1 MQHSALAFLARQA
14 LVRGAIGLAASVALA
29 QPEVSGSPVSA
40 VNASGTDAA
49 KVRSRDLKFHGP
61 ALIGLRHF
69 SVCGETDWL
78 VGCDIY
84 APLKQRISTLGCF
97 YIGPVHVIRPV
108 VNEDE
113 FQFIESFNV
122 DGSALLVRFRDEP
135 GRLAF
140 FLRDLRLRND
150 EHDGAE
156 QVRSIHYSWC
166 HTAWVYPLQGDT
178 EVLKRSQLFV
188 EPLGL
193 FLQPIS
199 QLPTLASST
208 FSVRRPPML
217 APPETPKSPAPSPP
231 LVSFGVGKVAA
242 PKEPFPPSPPF
253 IAGLTPPSA
262 PQFTVPPPARVRSPE
277 APDIATPLIAVGLP
291 RVDMRDQRIVV
302 PTFALLY
309 LAGDGARYDAG
320 GRAVY
325 QVEAAVRPPMS
336 PVIEVNKP
344 RGFDIRMLQF
354 QVGSPASPRHEDI
367 RGVRSG
373 VQLGAQVPSYVMSV
387 RPVMSSQ
394 TSVLAGSIPL
404 AVGLPSMTV
413 R

>member
-1 MQHSALAFLARQA
+1 
-14 LVRGAIGLAASVALA
+14 
-29 QPEVSGSPVSA
+29 
-40 VNASGTDAA
+40 
-49 KVRSRDLKFHGP
+49 
-61 ALIGLRHF
+61 
-69 SVCGETDWL
+69 
-78 VGCDIY
+78 
-84 APLKQRISTLGCF
+84 
-97 YIGPVHVIRPV
+97 
-108 VNEDE
+108 
-113 FQFIESFNV
+113 
-122 DGSALLVRFRDEP
+122 
-135 GRLAF
+135 
-140 FLRDLRLRND
+140 
-150 EHDGAE
+150 
-156 QVRSIHYSWC
+156 
-166 HTAWVYPLQGDT
+166 
-178 EVLKRSQLFV
+178 
-188 EPLGL
+188 
-193 FLQPIS
+193 
-199 QLPTLASST
+199 
-208 FSVRRPPML
+208 
-217 APPETPKSPAPSPP
+217 
-231 LVSFGVGKVAA
+231 
-242 PKEPFPPSPPF
+242 
-253 IAGLTPPSA
+253 
-262 PQFTVPPPARVRSPE
+262 
-277 APDIATPLIAVGLP
+277 
-291 RVDMRDQRIVV
+291 MRDQRIVV